1 MKTNQLIGVNL
12 GGWLVLE
19 KWMTP
24 TLFKGS
30 DAPDEQ
36 SFILEEF
43 AATRIRQHRQQF
55 IGEADI
61 AWLAKKGVT
70 ALRIP
75 VGFWLFGD
83 YPPYGGCVDY
93 LDWAIEMAEKYSLS
107 VVIELHRA
115 PGSQDG
121 HDNSL
126 HGDRALWFKDE
137 KYRQQTLDVLE
148 KIAIRYG
155 QKKSVWGI
163 GILNEPKLITPSRF
177 LTTRRFYRQA
187 YERMTPHMRSG
198 MAVIF
203 SDGFLPRL
211 MSGAVLATKSHPA
224 VMDVHLYQFAEPV
237 DGWRT
242 LNGHLRRAYARRLM
256 IWWLQLRQPVIIGE
270 WSAVVSGKKMRR
282 VPQEKQKVFEP
293 RYVATQQVAYR
304 KASGQFYWNYK
315 TEGRG
320 VWNFRSLLE
329 DEVLSVEVAEGARSS
344 ARVD

>member
-1 MKTNQLIGVNL
+1 MKQNQLNGVNL

-19 KWMTP
+19 RWMTP
-24 TLFKGS
+24 TLFKDT
-30 DAPDEQ
+30 DASDEQ
-36 SFILEEF
+36 AFMKEDFAVERLCRHREKFIRES
-43 AATRIRQHRQQF
+43 
-55 IGEADI
+55 DI
-61 AWLAKKGVT
+61 AWLAERGVT

-83 YPPYGGCVDY
+83 YPPYQACVDY
-93 LDWAIEMAEKYSLS
+93 LDWAIEMADKYGLS

-126 HGDRALWFKDE
+126 HGGRTLWFKSE

-148 KIAIRYG
+148 KIAKRYG
-155 QKKSVWGI
+155 QKQSVWGI
-163 GILNEPKLITPSRF
+163 GVLNEPRLTAPSRF
-177 LTTRRFYRQA
+177 FVTRQFYRQA
-187 YERMTPHMRSG
+187 YNRITPHMRNG

-211 MSGAVLATKSHPA
+211 MSGAVIASKQHPA
-224 VMDVHLYQFAEPV
+224 VMDVHLYQFAEPF

-242 LNGHLRRAYARRLM
+242 LGGHLRRAYTRRLL

-270 WSAVVSGKKMRR
+270 WCSVVSGKKMRR
-282 VPQEKQKVFEP
+282 VPQQLQRRFEP
-293 RYVATQQVAYR
+293 RYIAYQQAAY
-304 KASGQFYWNYK
+304 KHAAGQFYWNYK

-320 VWNFRSLLE
+320 VWNFRSLVE
-329 DEVLSVEVAEGARSS
+329 DGVLNTEP
-344 ARVD
+344 DK